1 MFMMTTSKFGRLV
14 LVPIVAMLVP
24 VLSASS
30 ALADGSPTVVI
41 TGGSLTLTAP
51 VPPNFTAVTLDGTAK
66 TSTATIPT
74 FSATDARGTG
84 LGWRISVAGTQF
96 CEQLSGATCVVSSP
110 KTLPTGSLSVVA
122 PSATA
127 GTGSGTVPTMS
138 AMTGLD
144 GATDTLASAAL
155 LNGMGSYTFGTSV
168 ATLSLAANVYAKTY
182 VSTITYT
189 IATGP

>member
-1 MFMMTTSKFGRLV
+1 MTRKRRGRLS
-14 LVPIVAMLVP
+14 LVAAVATLVP
-24 VLSASS
+24 VFSVFSASS
-30 ALADGSPTVVI
+30 ALADGSPTVVV
-41 TGGSLTLTAP
+41 TGGSLTVTSP
-51 VPPNFTAVTLDGTAK
+51 VPPNFAGVTLDGTAK

-84 LGWRISVAGTQF
+84 VGWRISVAGTQF
-96 CEQLSGATCVVSSP
+96 CEQLSGATCVTSP
-110 KTLPTGSLSVVA
+110 KTLPTGSLAAATPTV
-122 PSATA
+122 TA

-138 AMTGLD
+138 AIAGVD
-144 GATDTLASAAL
+144 GVTSTLASAAL
-155 LNGMGSYTFGTSV
+155 GNGMGSYTFGTSL